1 MNYIYNIQE
10 NILNDYYN
18 NLYNSFFLNNNN
30 EHILIINQN
39 YYNPLTN
46 FSNYLKKHNTNLYI
60 LFNDTNNNSKLI
72 DEIKDDECKKY
83 IHCVNDLKS
92 LILDF
97 SDIQFSKII
106 LIHLENTD
114 FLNKI
119 INITDYF
126 KSSLYLYISLTTKN
140 KIFYKNQLRKIM
152 KISSEK
158 IGKVFD
164 YDEIFTFLNSYNN
177 FNINSI
183 QLINNNHLV
192 TYGSN
197 KKYLF
202 ILKHKYT

>member
-60 LFNDTNNNSKLI
+60 LFNDKNNNSKLI

-83 IHCVNDLKS
+83 IHCVNNLKS
-92 LILDF
+92 LILYF
-97 SDIQFSKII
+97 SDIQFSKIV